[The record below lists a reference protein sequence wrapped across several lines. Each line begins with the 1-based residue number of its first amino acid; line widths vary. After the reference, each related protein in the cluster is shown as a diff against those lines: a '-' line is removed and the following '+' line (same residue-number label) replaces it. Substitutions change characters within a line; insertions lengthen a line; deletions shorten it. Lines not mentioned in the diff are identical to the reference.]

1 MKKFLPPLLML
12 LFGIHTV
19 LHAQTADPDLVQ
31 INEDRISMN
40 KNGMLI
46 LGSWAVGNIALGGIA
61 MTQTSGNVKYFHQM
75 NAAWN
80 TVNLA
85 IAGFGYYGL
94 RNQNTALSLSETIHE
109 YHNFEKILL
118 FNAGLDIGYM
128 AIGAYLWER
137 GIRTDSSRLRGYG
150 QSMILQGGFLFTFDV
165 ILYVLSRSQSSG
177 LIDSLDNLQFSGNGL
192 SFTIPF

>member
-1 MKKFLPPLLML
+1 MKKKAFLFIITQILFSGWLM
-12 LFGIHTV
+12 
-19 LHAQTADPDLVQ
+19 AQNSEPDLLE
-31 INEDRISMN
+31 INEKRISMN
-40 KNGMLI
+40 SNGMLV
-46 LGSWAVGNIALGGIA
+46 LGGWAISNIAIGGIG
-61 MTQTSGNVKYFHQM
+61 MTQTSGNTRYFHQM

-94 RNQNTALSLSETIHE
+94 RNQSPDITLSETIFE
-109 YHNFEKILL
+109 FHNFEKILL

-137 GIRTDSSRLRGYG
+137 GIRKDSNRLIGYG

-165 ILYVLSRSQSSG
+165 ILYLLSRTESSA
-177 LIDSLDNLQFSGNGL
+177 LINSLDRIQFTGTQIA
-192 SFTIPF
+192 FAIPF